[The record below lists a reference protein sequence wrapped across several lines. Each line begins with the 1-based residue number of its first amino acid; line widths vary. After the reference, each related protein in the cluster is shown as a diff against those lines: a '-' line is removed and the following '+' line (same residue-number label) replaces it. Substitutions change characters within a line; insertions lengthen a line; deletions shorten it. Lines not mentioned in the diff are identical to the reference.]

1 MCCVHTTSAQGE
13 CSASSDREQLSR
25 EHNSGAQGPARKW
38 VSVLLGCTT
47 GRGEITQRGERS
59 SSRPAASRAAGPSWP
74 CLHVTV
80 PHHYAPQ
87 CYISPFWAGS
97 WLSADGRQASAKAL
111 LWGSWGCGSSAG
123 NPMALGPLWAGAKD
137 HETQQEWGSAGGC
150 TPESDAWRSSQ
161 HLEVGISPAPNASC
175 FYRSHLV

>member
-1 MCCVHTTSAQGE
+1 MCCVHTTSAQGD

-59 SSRPAASRAAGPSWP
+59 SSRPATGRAAGPSWP

-80 PHHYAPQ
+80 PLSAT
-87 CYISPFWAGS
+87 SPLSGQAAGS
-97 WLSADGRQASAKAL
+97 VLMAGRLQPKLCCGDRGAVAALQGTPWLWDPSGQEQRTMRPSRSGGVQVDAHQSLMRG
-111 LWGSWGCGSSAG
+111 
-123 NPMALGPLWAGAKD
+123 GAPSTSKF
-137 HETQQEWGSAGGC
+137 
-150 TPESDAWRSSQ
+150 
-161 HLEVGISPAPNASC
+161 GISPAPNASC